1 MSIHQ
6 NSNDKN
12 QRDFNEFIIKTL
24 FNSKFE
30 KTEKVSNLINKMY
43 EITKTDK
50 TFQENVI
57 NLCME
62 LMEKVKIDFFKQNE
76 NVILSIKILTKF
88 IKDQTNESIV
98 SKLLFENNNLIYKF
112 IENFKTYQ
120 KSIKKKLNELSEI
133 EFKNFSFDGFSHQ
146 INIKSR
152 IDFMNLLIKEK
163 KWTDEINLSK
173 PIDFIYQILVENG
186 INEDDKSEFY
196 NWLNKSMVNSEQK
209 SEGFN
214 DTVFKI
220 FNEKI
225 SKNEGFTNLSLN
237 AFNSFLKVFL
247 DVNSIAKNLNF
258 NNLNHV

>member
-76 NVILSIKILTKF
+76 NVILSK
-88 IKDQTNESIV
+88 
-98 SKLLFENNNLIYKF
+98 
-112 IENFKTYQ
+112 KTLY
-120 KSIKKKLNELSEI
+120 E
-133 EFKNFSFDGFSHQ
+133 
-146 INIKSR
+146 
-152 IDFMNLLIKEK
+152 
-163 KWTDEINLSK
+163 
-173 PIDFIYQILVENG
+173 V
-186 INEDDKSEFY
+186 
-196 NWLNKSMVNSEQK
+196 
-209 SEGFN
+209 
-214 DTVFKI
+214 
-220 FNEKI
+220 
-225 SKNEGFTNLSLN
+225 
-237 AFNSFLKVFL
+237 
-247 DVNSIAKNLNF
+247 
-258 NNLNHV
+258 